1 MAEYN
6 KQYTPTLWKNYPLTD
21 TSINA
26 YRLNHLEGGVNEND
40 NRLVALSEDK
50 AEQAVVN
57 KMVKTVTLNKDTGVL
72 TVTLLDGTKTTYD
85 LDVEKVVA
93 NFDLNSNNDLVLTLA
108 DGTQKVVPLSKFV
121 DTYTFKSSGTIT
133 FNANGKEI
141 TAFIPDGSIT
151 LAKLEATVLSTIRQ
165 YMLDAQTA
173 KGQAEQA
180 AENARGYAIGG
191 TGFEGVSAQHFANL
205 AKRYAVITDEAPKD
219 NAQSYAQDAAKSAEE
234 ARQAAGCD
242 GTAASISAVDVQ
254 GLVAA
259 AGGNSDVQALINAVA
274 DRVINRLV
282 AKGQIVNNLLATEPG
297 NVLDA
302 TQGKALKEYYDRLNS
317 DLDEYYSLNSPI
329 KIIPQR
335 ANLNDY
341 TAPGQ
346 YKTESAAISNTV
358 TNTPYTASG
367 FKLTVE
373 YLSVT
378 SHIMQTLKS
387 VNASYAYFRTG
398 DFSDGTWNWR
408 TWISVLTN
416 ADILTKTVNL
426 TQVTVPANSG
436 TAGSTTN
443 ISAQIPAGYKLLD
456 AREVGS
462 GNNGCYVYFFN
473 FDGVNITLQIRN
485 ITNAAIT
492 TTPVARLLLIPK

>member
-50 AEQAVVN
+50 AEQTVVN

-72 TVTLLDGTKTTYD
+72 TVTLLDGTKSTYD
-85 LDVEKVVA
+85 LDIEKVVA

-121 DTYTFKSSGTIT
+121 DTYTFKSSGAIT
-133 FNANGKEI
+133 FNTNGKEI
-141 TAFIPDGSIT
+141 TAFIPDGSVT

-165 YMLDAQTA
+165 HMLDAQTA

-191 TGFEGVSAQHFANL
+191 TGFEGVSAQHFANQ

-219 NAQSYAQDAAKSAEE
+219 NAQYYAQDAAKSAEE

-259 AGGNSDVQALINAVA
+259 AGGNSNVQALINAVA
-274 DRVINRLV
+274 DQVINQLV

-297 NVLDA
+297 SVLDA
-302 TQGKALKEYYDRLNS
+302 TQGKALKDDITELYSDFANVGKGGNFTSSLAAGQSYTYEVTFSTPFSDRNYTVSL
-317 DLDEYYSLNSPI
+317 SLNTS
-329 KIIPQR
+329 
-335 ANLNDY
+335 NY
-341 TAPGQ
+341 T
-346 YKTESAAISNTV
+346 YFISEQ
-358 TNTPYTASG
+358 TPSG
-367 FKLTVE
+367 FKVYVYANAE
-373 YLSVT
+373 T
-378 SHIMQTLKS
+378 SG
-387 VNASYAYFRTG
+387 AEFRW
-398 DFSDGTWNWR
+398 SAMK
-408 TWISVLTN
+408 WIS
-416 ADILTKTVNL
+416 
-426 TQVTVPANSG
+426 S
-436 TAGSTTN
+436 
-443 ISAQIPAGYKLLD
+443 
-456 AREVGS
+456 
-462 GNNGCYVYFFN
+462 
-473 FDGVNITLQIRN
+473 
-485 ITNAAIT
+485 
-492 TTPVARLLLIPK
+492 

>member
-50 AEQAVVN
+50 AEQTVVN

-93 NFDLNSNNDLVLTLA
+93 NFGLNSNNDLVLTLA

-133 FNANGKEI
+133 FNTTGKEI

-151 LAKLEATVLSTIRQ
+151 LSKLEATVLSTIRQ

-191 TGFEGVSAQHFANL
+191 TGFEGVSAQHFANQ

-219 NAQSYAQDAAKSAEE
+219 NAQYYAQDAAKSAEE

-242 GTAASISAVDVQ
+242 GTAASITATDVQ
-254 GLVAA
+254 GLVVA
-259 AGGNSDVQALINAVA
+259 AGGNSNAQALINAVA
-274 DRVINRLV
+274 DQVINRLV
-282 AKGQIVNNLLATEPG
+282 AKSQIVNNLLATEPG
-297 NVLDA
+297 SVLDA
-302 TQGKALKEYYDRLNS
+302 TQGKALKEYYDRLYS
-317 DLDEYYSLNSPI
+317 DLDGFKFYATLEALGITGTDFSYQVFVDRMPVNSVLICRVSGLTFTPTNGELYLRATCTGYPESKRIEFEAIEMSSSLSRIYKARYSAPAGTKWSGWKQSLT
-329 KIIPQR
+329 
-335 ANLNDY
+335 NDDID
-341 TAPGQ
+341 GRLFF
-346 YKTESAAISNTV
+346 S
-358 TNTPYTASG
+358 ASG
-367 FKLTVE
+367 TTAIESFDN
-373 YLSVT
+373 T
-378 SHIMQTLKS
+378 SNRYRL
-387 VNASYAYFRTG
+387 
-398 DFSDGTWNWR
+398 
-408 TWISVLTN
+408 
-416 ADILTKTVNL
+416 
-426 TQVTVPANSG
+426 QVG
-436 TAGSTTN
+436 TAGTVRLYHSSDGGKTW
-443 ISAQIPAGYKLLD
+443 A
-456 AREVGS
+456 
-462 GNNGCYVYFFN
+462 N
-473 FDGVNITLQIRN
+473 FKEIAFTS
-485 ITNAAIT
+485 
-492 TTPVARLLLIPK
+492 